1 MSGRRGNREI
11 GIAAAAPKAFPS
23 DRRERFRGIEHTE
36 NGTVRRFQWF
46 ERPENSPVE
55 SMDALLDTLRVL

>member
-1 MSGRRGNREI
+1 MAR
-11 GIAAAAPKAFPS
+11 APKEAFPS
-23 DRRERFRGIEHTE
+23 DRRERFRGIERTE
-36 NGTVRRFQWF
+36 NGIVRRFQWF